1 MKKSNRYQI
10 NAFVHQ
16 FAALFAANHNSQP
29 LFDAE
34 RDGNS
39 WADASKVESVAVAR
53 VTPELLQKTPSVTSY
68 DSGCASWYD
77 KELVVLFDRNW
88 QALAEVRP
96 DDSGEI
102 VGARSRWSR
111 DGETIGEAIA
121 RTGCRH
127 DVAYIVVIRTGY
139 NIENFYSVGGYNV
152 ILYKAPKGWTIS
164 EWVAREERRAR
175 NEIAA
180 QLHTIDTVTP

>member
-1 MKKSNRYQI
+1 MNKSNRYQI
-10 NAFVHQ
+10 NAFVSQ
-16 FAALFAANHNSQP
+16 FAALFAANHINP
-29 LFDAE
+29 PMFDAE

-39 WADASKVESVAVAR
+39 WADAAKVESVAVAR

-68 DSGCASWYD
+68 DSGCASWRD
-77 KELVVLFDRNW
+77 EERVVLFDRNW
-88 QALAEVRP
+88 RALAEVRP

-102 VGARSRWSR
+102 VGARSRWSH

-127 DVAYIVVIRTGY
+127 NVAYIVVIRTGY
-139 NIENFYSVGGYNV
+139 DIENFYSVGGYDV
-152 ILYKAPKGWTIS
+152 VVHKAPKGWTIG

-175 NEIAA
+175 TELAA
-180 QLHTIDTVTP
+180 QLNTIDAVTA